1 VTAALQQMTARQ
13 RLTAIRNALALADDL
28 LAQAYAAR
36 DWAALGHAS
45 WEAYCAA
52 EIPELR
58 HLKLRAPERRA
69 RIQTLRNA
77 APGISVR
84 ELAAATGASVGTVH
98 GDLAAPRPAEPAAGA
113 PGSTVA
119 RVLLAV
125 LDRKRPAGARVH
137 LAAAADRLSCP
148 PAAGRSMP
156 RMTCQAARRHRP
168 DRLYP
173 AEPRHRR
180 HRRLPPLDFSPL
192 TAKGPP
198 IGESAGPSGCPVTD
212 LPSTTRSGDALPDGA
227 DGLGGGAQHHRV
239 GRGEPVAVGD
249 QHQGQGVLQIRHPGG
264 GADVGGA
271 DPGRGL
277 DMSGNQSVLTA
288 ASQCR
293 L

>member
-1 VTAALQQMTARQ
+1 VTAALQQTTARQ

-119 RVLLAV
+119 RILAV
-125 LDRKRPAGARVH
+125 LDRGPADVFTIAKRTKLRQAQVSPALSR
-137 LAAAADRLSCP
+137 LATAGRITYTP
-148 PAAGRSMP
+148 PA
-156 RMTCQAARRHRP
+156 RRGGTGVYHR
-168 DRLYP
+168 
-173 AEPRHRR
+173 
-180 HRRLPPLDFSPL
+180 
-192 TAKGPP
+192 
-198 IGESAGPSGCPVTD
+198 
-212 LPSTTRSGDALPDGA
+212 
-227 DGLGGGAQHHRV
+227 
-239 GRGEPVAVGD
+239 
-249 QHQGQGVLQIRHPGG
+249 
-264 GADVGGA
+264 
-271 DPGRGL
+271 
-277 DMSGNQSVLTA
+277 
-288 ASQCR
+288 
-293 L
+293 